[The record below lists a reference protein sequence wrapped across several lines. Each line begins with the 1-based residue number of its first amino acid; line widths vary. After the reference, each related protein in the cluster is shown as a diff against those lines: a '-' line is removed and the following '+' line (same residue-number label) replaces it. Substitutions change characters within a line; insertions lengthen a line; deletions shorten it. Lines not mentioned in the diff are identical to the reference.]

1 MGAKQ
6 SKEEIVIAQAGNSG
20 GSTTSQENAKG
31 VSYLELAAVLIGTLL
46 IVGIAGYC
54 YLRARKNFRATI
66 RREIRKSQ
74 ELI

>member
-20 GSTTSQENAKG
+20 GSTTSQENSKG
-31 VSYLELAAVLIGTLL
+31 VSHLELAAVLIGALL

-54 YLRARKNFRATI
+54 YLQARKKFRATI

-74 ELI
+74 ELV